1 MNYGFGFFIPLTG
14 FNKKL
19 TAFAATFWDFK
30 RLLDVNRNENN
41 LFPKNRMIMKIDL
54 KANEV
59 VLKATDSE
67 YFLPGQSVA
76 GKLILTNQ
84 RVYFRTLNGNGKE
97 YNMEFMPG
105 QLREILPFNR
115 GWFSKNGLTL
125 VTREGKELKFLMK
138 KRDEW
143 GTALNRLC

>member
-1 MNYGFGFFIPLTG
+1 M
-14 FNKKL
+14 
-19 TAFAATFWDFK
+19 
-30 RLLDVNRNENN
+30 
-41 LFPKNRMIMKIDL
+41 FPKNRLIMKIHL

-67 YFLPGQSVA
+67 YFLPNQPIA

-84 RVYFRTLNGNGKE
+84 RIYFKTLNGHSTE
-97 YNMEFMPG
+97 YDLEIMPD

-125 VTREGKELKFLMK
+125 VTRDGKELKFLMK

-143 GTALNRLC
+143 GTALNKLC

>member
-1 MNYGFGFFIPLTG
+1 
-14 FNKKL
+14 
-19 TAFAATFWDFK
+19 
-30 RLLDVNRNENN
+30 
-41 LFPKNRMIMKIDL
+41 MKIDL

-67 YFLPGQSVA
+67 YFLPDQSIS

-84 RVYFRTLNGNGKE
+84 RVYFRALNGNGNE

-125 VTREGKELKFLMK
+125 VTRDGKELKFLMK